1 MATCSSILAWKTP
14 WTEDPGRLQFEGSPD
29 MTKHRYI
36 IIYLYIIKC
45 KLMVATYFYTPD
57 LTPLLSTS
65 MFVEPIPH
73 YSLSY
78 LSSIP
83 LSGRLF

>member
-1 MATCSSILAWKTP
+1 
-14 WTEDPGRLQFEGSPD
+14 
-29 MTKHRYI
+29 
-36 IIYLYIIKC
+36 
-45 KLMVATYFYTPD
+45 MVATYFYTPD
-57 LTPLLSTS
+57 LRPLLSTN
-65 MFVEPIPH
+65 MLVEPIPH